1 MVDTTKVGE
10 RTARRHDALN
20 KEMKDDWAKGRYAR
34 AMGTGL
40 NGVLTQP
47 ILGLGDVIGAGVD
60 TTLNEAVFPVAQKA
74 GEAWDYGIGGI
85 KDFGRGFLG
94 KGDEPTENANPVS
107 QAGLAL
113 SGSADSARGG
123 VGGLNK
129 FRQQQ
134 GEQDIRAQRQA
145 ALASQNRAVQPREL
159 TFGEKLA
166 TFDKENNAD
175 MAVVRQQGK
184 FANANTGVGVLPSL
198 PKPELSQAQKPFVAS
213 FGSGDAK
220 LSDEKKKLLDAV
232 LTPYKGAKNGQLTA
246 NQLGLARQIL
256 QGNQQNAADLEKA
269 RMQQET
275 AMANAAMNNDTALQR
290 EWLQQNA
297 GLSRQAMGDAAAN
310 MRAQQ
315 QLAQGQQQFD
325 AKLGLDKAQFDV
337 KADLD
342 KQKLDFDRERV
353 NAELEAK
360 RDKNMLDAMN
370 AANGFN
376 KDAFLKVQRNVVG
389 ADGLP
394 TTQDDVIDLRT
405 GKSILQQEQPTIQAG
420 TVKNGYR
427 FKGGNPNDKKNWEKV

>member
-1 MVDTTKVGE
+1 MVDITKVGE

-94 KGDEPTENANPVS
+94 KGDEPIENANPVS

-113 SGSADSARGG
+113 SGSADSERGV

-129 FRQQQ
+129 SRQQQ

-166 TFDKENNAD
+166 TFDKENAD

-184 FANANTGVGVLPSL
+184 FANANADVGGLPSL
-198 PKPELSQAQKPFVAS
+198 PKPELSQVQKPFVAS

-220 LSDEKKKLLDAV
+220 LSDEQKSCL
-232 LTPYKGAKNGQLTA
+232 
-246 NQLGLARQIL
+246 
-256 QGNQQNAADLEKA
+256 
-269 RMQQET
+269 
-275 AMANAAMNNDTALQR
+275 
-290 EWLQQNA
+290 
-297 GLSRQAMGDAAAN
+297 
-310 MRAQQ
+310 MR
-315 QLAQGQQQFD
+315 L
-325 AKLGLDKAQFDV
+325 
-337 KADLD
+337 
-342 KQKLDFDRERV
+342 
-353 NAELEAK
+353 
-360 RDKNMLDAMN
+360 
-370 AANGFN
+370 
-376 KDAFLKVQRNVVG
+376 
-389 ADGLP
+389 
-394 TTQDDVIDLRT
+394 
-405 GKSILQQEQPTIQAG
+405 
-420 TVKNGYR
+420 
-427 FKGGNPNDKKNWEKV
+427 

>member
-1 MVDTTKVGE
+1 
-10 RTARRHDALN
+10 
-20 KEMKDDWAKGRYAR
+20 
-34 AMGTGL
+34 
-40 NGVLTQP
+40 
-47 ILGLGDVIGAGVD
+47 
-60 TTLNEAVFPVAQKA
+60 
-74 GEAWDYGIGGI
+74 
-85 KDFGRGFLG
+85 
-94 KGDEPTENANPVS
+94 
-107 QAGLAL
+107 
-113 SGSADSARGG
+113 
-123 VGGLNK
+123 
-129 FRQQQ
+129 
-134 GEQDIRAQRQA
+134 
-145 ALASQNRAVQPREL
+145 
-159 TFGEKLA
+159 
-166 TFDKENNAD
+166 
-175 MAVVRQQGK
+175 
-184 FANANTGVGVLPSL
+184 
-198 PKPELSQAQKPFVAS
+198 
-213 FGSGDAK
+213 
-220 LSDEKKKLLDAV
+220 
-232 LTPYKGAKNGQLTA
+232 
-246 NQLGLARQIL
+246 
-256 QGNQQNAADLEKA
+256 
-269 RMQQET
+269 MQQET